1 MRQIGTLPD
10 EQQAGRFRDYLLT
23 LEIKGMVEQGTHGWD
38 VWIHDEDHIGTA
50 KEELA
55 RFAESPD
62 ESRYVEAFEKATQTR
77 REAKQKNKKAKKN
90 YVNVSREMHQSRS
103 SGMGIPILLAANV
116 MVYFLFQLPGGRN
129 FIDQFDLS
137 RDSILS
143 TYEVW
148 RLVTYGFL
156 HSPKGYSHLLF
167 NMYVLWL
174 FGRMVEPIVGS
185 KEFVVFYLLGVIASG
200 TCHVLLESSH
210 VVGAS
215 GGVMA
220 VVFLAVMT
228 YPRARI
234 YFMLMIPME
243 FRFLAVLYVA
253 ADLAGIANDTPSNV
267 AHAAHLA
274 GAAFGAAYK
283 YFGWRFT
290 GRSRLF

>member
-1 MRQIGTLPD
+1 MRQIGSLPD
-10 EQQAGRFRDYLLT
+10 EEHASRFRDYLLT
-23 LEIKGMVEQGTHGWD
+23 MDIKGMVEQGSDGWD
-38 VWIHDEDHIGTA
+38 VWIHDEDHIPQA
-50 KEELA
+50 KQELA
-55 RFAESPD
+55 TFAESPHD
-62 ESRYVEAFEKATQTR
+62 SRYGAAVDKADQVR
-77 REAKQKNKKAKKN
+77 REEKQKNKQAKKN
-90 YVNVSREMHQSRS
+90 YVNVSREMHQTRS
-103 SGMGIPILLAANV
+103 GGMGIPILLAANV
-116 MVYFLFQLPGGRN
+116 VVYFLFQLRDEN

-137 RDSILS
+137 REQILS
-143 TYEVW
+143 SYQLW
-148 RLVTYGFL
+148 RLITYGFL
-156 HSPKGYSHLLF
+156 HSPTDYTHLFF

-200 TCHVLLESSH
+200 ACHVLLEPNP

-234 YFMLMIPME
+234 LFMFVIPME

-253 ADLAGIANDTPSNV
+253 ADLAGVLDAHSHV

-290 GRSRLF
+290 GRGRLF